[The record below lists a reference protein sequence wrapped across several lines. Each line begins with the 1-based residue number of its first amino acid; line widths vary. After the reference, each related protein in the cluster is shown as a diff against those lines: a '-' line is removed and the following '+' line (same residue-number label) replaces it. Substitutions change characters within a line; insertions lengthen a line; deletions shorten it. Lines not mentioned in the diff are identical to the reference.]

1 MKICEMC
8 NVLFNMSLGLDYAD
22 GADSNKEELDILETE
37 IKEIK
42 DKDKSLYYVIESIAE
57 QSKTKILK
65 IFQSTATE
73 VLQDEKNRFINCYK

>member
-22 GADSNKEELDILETE
+22 SHKEELDILETE

-42 DKDKSLYYVIESIAE
+42 NKDKSLYYVLESIVE
-57 QSKTKILK
+57 QNKD
-65 IFQSTATE
+65 F
-73 VLQDEKNRFINCYK
+73 KNLPVNSDGGFTR

>member
-22 GADSNKEELDILETE
+22 GADSHKEELGILEAE

-42 DKDKSLYYVIESIAE
+42 DKDKSL
-57 QSKTKILK
+57 
-65 IFQSTATE
+65 
-73 VLQDEKNRFINCYK
+73 

>member
-1 MKICEMC
+1 MKICDIC

-42 DKDKSLYYVIESIAE
+42 DNNKSLYYVLESIAE
-57 QSKTKILK
+57 QNEDLK
-65 IFQSTATE
+65 NFPVNSDGGFTRW
-73 VLQDEKNRFINCYK
+73 KK